1 MKKFLIIAVA
11 ALTTSC
17 STLFWTT
24 EVSIPSAKGVPT
36 EGLNV
41 QLFDAHGVRSTAQK
55 VDIVA
60 RQFDDSTYFER
71 IMVPKFS
78 EVFWQAR
85 PTNYL
90 WIASKTD
97 TSVYELR
104 YKKLVPVPIPTS
116 VGLAVMAAGLV
127 TASNDY
133 GGTLLVGYLI
143 TNVGLIADGVSASIH
158 QGNVRRD
165 TPKGIRRE
173 WKLRDVA
180 PLAPDEVSPMVARG
194 ISAYVDSLR
203 ADQGEVELN

>member
-17 STLFWTT
+17 STLFWTAD
-24 EVSIPSAKGVPT
+24 VLIPSAKVVPT

-41 QLFDAHGVRSTAQK
+41 QLFDAHGVRSTAQN
-55 VDIVA
+55 VEIVA
-60 RQFDDSTYFER
+60 RQLDDFTYFEK
-71 IMVPKFS
+71 IVVPKFS
-78 EVFWQAR
+78 EVFWQAK

-90 WIASKTD
+90 WIASTTD
-97 TSVYELR
+97 TSIYELT
-104 YKKLVPVPIPTS
+104 YSKLTPVPIPTA
-116 VGLAVMAAGLV
+116 VGVAVMAAGLA
-127 TASNDY
+127 TYSNDY

-143 TNVGLIADGVSASIH
+143 TNVGLIADVISASIY
-158 QGNVRRD
+158 QGTVKRD

-173 WKLRDVA
+173 WKLRNVT

-203 ADQGEVELN
+203 AEAE

>member
-17 STLFWTT
+17 STLFWTAD
-24 EVSIPSAKGVPT
+24 VLIPSAKVVPT

-41 QLFDAHGVRSTAQK
+41 QLFDAHGVRSTAQN
-55 VDIVA
+55 VEIVA
-60 RQFDDSTYFER
+60 RQFVDSTYFEK
-71 IMVPKFS
+71 IVVPKFS
-78 EVFWQAR
+78 EVFWQAK

-90 WIASKTD
+90 WIASMTD
-97 TSVYELR
+97 TSIYELT
-104 YKKLVPVPIPTS
+104 YSKLTPVPIPTA
-116 VGLAVMAAGLV
+116 VGVAVMAAGLA
-127 TASNDY
+127 TYSNDY

-143 TNVGLIADGVSASIH
+143 TNVGLIADVISASIY
-158 QGNVRRD
+158 QGTVKRD

-173 WKLRDVA
+173 WKLRNVT

-203 ADQGEVELN
+203 AEAE

>member
-17 STLFWTT
+17 STLFWTAD
-24 EVSIPSAKGVPT
+24 VLIPSAKVVPT

-41 QLFDAHGVRSTAQK
+41 QLFDAHGVRSTAQN
-55 VDIVA
+55 VEIVA
-60 RQFDDSTYFER
+60 RQFVDSTYFEK
-71 IMVPKFS
+71 IVVPKFS
-78 EVFWQAR
+78 EVFWQAK

-90 WIASKTD
+90 WIASTTD
-97 TSVYELR
+97 TSIYELT
-104 YKKLVPVPIPTS
+104 YSKLTPVPIPTA
-116 VGLAVMAAGLV
+116 VGVAVMAAGLA
-127 TASNDY
+127 TYSNDY

-143 TNVGLIADGVSASIH
+143 TNVGLIADVISASIY
-158 QGNVRRD
+158 QGTVKRD

-173 WKLRDVA
+173 WKLRNVT

-203 ADQGEVELN
+203 AEAE

>member
-17 STLFWTT
+17 STLFWTAD
-24 EVSIPSAKGVPT
+24 VLIPSAKVVPT

-41 QLFDAHGVRSTAQK
+41 QLFDAHGVRSTAQN
-55 VDIVA
+55 VEFVA
-60 RQFDDSTYFER
+60 RQFVDSTYFEK
-71 IMVPKFS
+71 IVVPKFS
-78 EVFWQAR
+78 EVFWQAK

-90 WIASKTD
+90 WIASTTD
-97 TSVYELR
+97 TSIYELT
-104 YKKLVPVPIPTS
+104 YSKLTPVPIPTA
-116 VGLAVMAAGLV
+116 VGVAVMAAGLA
-127 TASNDY
+127 TYSNDY

-143 TNVGLIADGVSASIH
+143 TNVGLIADVISASIY
-158 QGNVRRD
+158 QGTVKRD

-173 WKLRDVA
+173 WKLRNVT

-203 ADQGEVELN
+203 AEAE